1 MDENA
6 RVCRFTGVKV
16 VKQTRHFSDPPGKH
30 QAFPADGTAPAASL
44 GAAAPV
50 SRARPRKAEQPPC
63 LLDQHVMAALGIGHH
78 QDQLPQ
84 VHAGQLMIFV
94 LTLAGLCWSMD

>member
-1 MDENA
+1 VDENA

-44 GAAAPV
+44 GPQRP
-50 SRARPRKAEQPPC
+50 SLGRAHGKLNSCR
-63 LLDQHVMAALGIGHH
+63 DYWIS
-78 QDQLPQ
+78 
-84 VHAGQLMIFV
+84 
-94 LTLAGLCWSMD
+94 T